1 MVGVVELSSR
11 PLQDSPPAWLA
22 LALDLPS
29 LDVRSALAQGEDPL
43 GLLMEASD
51 AVEFG
56 GFLVVDA
63 PFNPS
68 PLRRILAARGFSS
81 YGRCLEPGHWRVYFH
96 LNGAADWEHD
106 SEVALLEE
114 GAMVWREAD
123 GLHVDVRKLR
133 PPYPMLAILRLIDSS
148 PDLTGLV
155 VHHERMPQYLL
166 PELAERGWSV
176 ARVVEEF
183 QDVRLW
189 LERGA

>member
-1 MVGVVELSSR
+1 MVGVVELASR
-11 PLQDSPPAWLA
+11 PPQDSPPAWLA
-22 LALDLPS
+22 MALDQPP
-29 LDVRSALAQGEDPL
+29 LDVRAALAQGEDPL
-43 GLLMEASD
+43 GLLMEAAD
-51 AVEFG
+51 GVGFG

-81 YGRCLEPGHWRVYFH
+81 YGRCLGSGHWRIYFH

-123 GLHVDVRKLR
+123 GLHVDVRKLS
-133 PPYPMLAILRLIDSS
+133 PPHPMLAILRLIEST
-148 PDLTGLV
+148 PDLSGLV
-155 VHHERMPQYLL
+155 VHHERLPQYLL
-166 PELAERGWSV
+166 PELAERGWCV